1 MKLGINVDHVATIR
15 QARGGSD
22 PDPVAAAVVATL
34 SGADSIVCHLR
45 EDRRHLQDRDLELLR
60 HLVHSRLNM
69 EMAATQEM
77 LEKALMIKPEVCTL
91 VPEKRE
97 ERTTEGG
104 LDISSNP
111 GKIRDAVATLNSSGI
126 EVSLFINPQVSVVRE
141 AAKTGA
147 QAVELHTGIYA
158 EARDEQERYH
168 ALEELRAAAI
178 AAAKLGF
185 FVAAGHGLN
194 YHNVVPVASLP
205 EIQELNIGHSI
216 IARAVMSGLP
226 KAIEEM
232 RYLIDR

>member
-1 MKLGINVDHVATIR
+1 MKLGVNIDHVATLR
-15 QARGGSD
+15 QARGGFE
-22 PDPVAAAVVATL
+22 PDPVAAAVLATL

-60 HLVHSRLNM
+60 HVVHSRLNM

-77 LEKALMIKPEVCTL
+77 LEKALMVKPDVCTL

-104 LDISSNP
+104 LDVSVNIA
-111 GKIRDAVATLNSSGI
+111 KIRDAVATLNSSGI
-126 EVSLFINPQVSVVRE
+126 EVSLFINPQVSVVRD
-141 AAKTGA
+141 AVKSGA
-147 QAVELHTGIYA
+147 QAVELHTGLYT

-168 ALEELRAAAI
+168 ALEDLRAAAI

-194 YHNVVPVASLP
+194 YHNVVPIASLP
-205 EIQELNIGHSI
+205 EIQELNIGHTI
-216 IARAVMSGLP
+216 IARAVMVGLP

>member
-1 MKLGINVDHVATIR
+1 MKLGVNVDHIATLR
-15 QARGGSD
+15 QARGGTD
-22 PDPVAAAVVATL
+22 PDPVSAAILATL

-60 HLVHSRLNM
+60 QIIHTRLNL
-69 EMAATQEM
+69 EMAVTQEM
-77 LEKALMIKPEVCTL
+77 MEKALMVKPEVATF

-104 LDISSNP
+104 LDVAA
-111 GKIRDAVATLNSSGI
+111 GMLKIKDAVETLNSSGI
-126 EVSLFINPQVSVVRE
+126 EVSLFINPEISVIRE

-158 EARDEQERYH
+158 EARDAQSREI
-168 ALEELRAAAI
+168 ALEDLKSAAM
-178 AAAKLGF
+178 AAEKLGF

-194 YHNVVPVASLP
+194 YHNVAAVASIP
-205 EIQELNIGHSI
+205 QIQELNIGHAI
-216 IARAVMSGLP
+216 IARSVLVGLP
-226 KAIEEM
+226 KAVEEM

>member
-1 MKLGINVDHVATIR
+1 MKLGVNIDHTATLR
-15 QARGGSD
+15 QARGGFD
-22 PDPVAAAVVATL
+22 PDPVAAAVLATL

-45 EDRRHLQDRDLELLR
+45 EDRRHLQDRDLDLLR
-60 HLVHSRLNM
+60 QTVHSRLNL

-77 LEKALMIKPEVCTL
+77 LEKALLVKPEVCTF

-104 LDISSNP
+104 LDVSSNFA
-111 GKIRDAVATLNSSGI
+111 KIKEAVTTLNSSGI
-126 EVSLFINPQVSVVRE
+126 EVSLFINPQVGIVRE
-141 AAKTGA
+141 SAKTGA

-194 YHNVVPVASLP
+194 FHNVVPVASLP
-205 EIQELNIGHSI
+205 EIQELNIGHAI
-216 IARAVMSGLP
+216 LARALLVGLP